1 MGSQSLR
8 QSDAS
13 LHRDADYSMAKQ
25 EDQTIFQSTLVP
37 NAAPRGGV
45 AVLEETLV
53 LIFRQKECVRLKPA
67 DLVNEVEDGR

>member
-1 MGSQSLR
+1 
-8 QSDAS
+8 
-13 LHRDADYSMAKQ
+13 MAKQ

-67 DLVNEVEDGR
+67 DLVDEVEDGR